1 MRAFCCFVGA
11 LAMFSSSTAAHAQVM
26 TVKVVPNAFVGIPVK
41 VSVEGGPCGTVHI
54 NFGDPNDP
62 VQDNN
67 DTTFTIQTGQLPFS
81 KDHTWHNEGVF
92 TIKATGQVFLG
103 EAELK
108 DDEIVPRLTASA
120 KQGPDERIFVRG
132 DKRVDY
138 GRVAQVMSIV
148 TGGGFK
154 RVALVT
160 EPDQR

>member
-1 MRAFCCFVGA
+1 MAIASGG
-11 LAMFSSSTAAHAQVM
+11 LAHGTAALRRRRRGRRSRAINEINMTPFIDVM
-26 TVKVVPNAFVGIPVK
+26 LVLLVIFMVTAPMMTAGVPLDLPQSKAGPLNVDAKPITV
-41 VSVEGGPCGTVHI
+41 S
-54 NFGDPNDP
+54 
-62 VQDNN
+62 
-67 DTTFTIQTGQLPFS
+67 
-81 KDHTWHNEGVF
+81 
-92 TIKATGQVFLG
+92 IKATGQVFLG